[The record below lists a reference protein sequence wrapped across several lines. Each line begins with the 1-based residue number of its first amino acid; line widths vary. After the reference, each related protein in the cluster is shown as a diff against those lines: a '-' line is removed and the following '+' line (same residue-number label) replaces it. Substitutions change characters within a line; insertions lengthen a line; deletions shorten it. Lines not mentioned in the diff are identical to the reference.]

1 MDNNQ
6 QYLPGQFQRAKWLR
20 LDSAKIL
27 KRFFFCERELIKSQ
41 AGWLAGIAD
50 FEAKLALP
58 YHFWQDAL
66 TAHALR
72 ERVFELKFPSRML
85 EIGDDQPLIDV
96 FAEAANAPGAAA
108 FLLSL
113 ARVYKPALL
122 TVYRDYVSQADP
134 LADGPILRALRLA
147 VDEKAEQIAVLTRF
161 ANTILNAAP
170 EKRHQ
175 AEAWVAAL
183 GERLGQVGGLSLD
196 PPQAVAAPVD
206 LPGRTEFALAQ
217 IPARDSRFHLC
228 RYYWPDIIDP
238 TFPYGD
244 GIQLQLRSAVS
255 HFNEVWAV
263 ESGGA
268 VLHAFADGLEWEFMY
283 DAARWTYDEA
293 RHARMGYDRLHVWGF
308 EPHEIPLGTHIYDS
322 AFGQDPVVRLG
333 MLHYFETKNIGKKTK
348 RANAFGSYQ
357 DRMSQHDMDFDWADE
372 TIHAYYGKHWLDT
385 LHAAQ
390 PERVPDIEAL
400 RETCETLV
408 VAQVA
413 DATDSDRAETR
424 QIAQAM
430 LDKAQRRQ
438 LRIGNEL

>member
-1 MDNNQ
+1 MSANQ
-6 QYLPGQFQRAKWLR
+6 LYLPGQFQRGQWLR

-27 KRFFFCERELIKSQ
+27 KRFFFCERALVKSQ

-50 FEAKLALP
+50 FEVKLTLP

-72 ERVFELKFPSRML
+72 ERVFELKFPNRML

-96 FAEAANAPGAAA
+96 FEEAVNAPSDAA
-108 FLLSL
+108 FVLSL
-113 ARVYKPALL
+113 ARLYKPALL
-122 TVYRDYVSQADP
+122 AVYRDYVAQADP

-147 VDEKAEQIAVLTRF
+147 AEEKAEQIALLTQA
-161 ANTILNAAP
+161 ANEMLKAAP
-170 EKRHQ
+170 ERRHA

-183 GERLGQVGGLSLD
+183 SERLGQVGGLSLD
-196 PPQAVAAPVD
+196 PPQAVVEPVE
-206 LPGRTEFALAQ
+206 LPGRTVFELAQ
-217 IPARDSRFHLC
+217 VPARDSRFHLC
-228 RYYWPDIIDP
+228 RYYWPDIVEPD
-238 TFPYGD
+238 FPYGD
-244 GIQLQLRSAVS
+244 GMQLQLRSAVS
-255 HFNEVWAV
+255 HLNEVWAV

-268 VLHAFADGLEWEFMY
+268 VLHAFADDLEWEFIY

-293 RHARMGYDRLHVWGF
+293 RHARMGYDRLRAWGY
-308 EPHEIPLGTHIYDS
+308 EPGEMPLGSHIYDS
-322 AFGQDPVVRLG
+322 AHSQDPAVRLG

-372 TIHAYYGKHWLDT
+372 TIHATYGKRWLDA
-385 LHAAQ
+385 LREQ
-390 PERVPDIEAL
+390 YPERVPDIEAL

-408 VAQVA
+408 AAEV
-413 DATDSDRAETR
+413 DSASEAERTETR

-430 LDKAQRRQ
+430 IAKAQRVGVN
-438 LRIGNEL
+438 IN